1 MPLAPTIIMKNEFTP
16 FEQEILSRFP
26 KRKFGKKGDIVY
38 NENARN
44 QQIVFYVIKG
54 IVDSI
59 MLHETGR
66 DAELMLRGPGTIFP
80 LFYRWETTATDEILR
95 MEVLE
100 DCELVVIPKNALQ
113 SMMLQ
118 NPEIALAMIDSYCKF
133 SNSLEYSLQSRL
145 YNPLEMRVAD
155 LLYMASENLSK
166 ITLSQEH
173 LARFV
178 GASRPKVNGILIFL
192 QDQGLIE
199 LKRGSTRVISREGLL
214 AYCSYTIQSCNS
226 SSFKDL

>member
-44 QQIVFYVIKG
+44 QQIVFYVVKG